1 MPRMNYILVS
11 IPHEIKQHNMTT
23 QQLKILQTQT
33 AEPTKL
39 DLGSIA
45 STNIQ
50 TQKQQWADLAV
61 TKHSQ
66 EQTDT
71 ALAHTSTLHT
81 TKVPEN

>member
-1 MPRMNYILVS
+1 
-11 IPHEIKQHNMTT
+11 MTT
-23 QQLKILQTQT
+23 QQLKIPQNQT

-39 DLGSIA
+39 DPGSIA

-50 TQKQQWADLAV
+50 TQKQHWADSVV

-66 EQTDT
+66 KQPDT
-71 ALAHTSTLHT
+71 ALSHTSTLHT